1 MWTSSEQQYT
11 NSQTNGWLEEEE
23 AFLDQFTSKQ
33 QESTNAYTVQSIEG
47 ITPTNRSFNY
57 CSTKTFLPPNPD
69 YGHQT
74 ANTSSPLASTSSN
87 HLRSVMEIPKEY
99 QPIFKYSYF
108 NRMQS
113 EAMDQL
119 LHSNEN
125 IVVSAPTGTGKTVLL
140 EMAMIRCLLVY
151 QTQQNYQQGSIK
163 MIYMAPTKS
172 LCAEKVAHWKNSFG
186 PLGIVC
192 EEFTGDSDYATIDSI
207 KNSNIIVTTPE
218 KWDSMTRR
226 WIDHR
231 RLVEMIKLLMIDE
244 IHILKETRGATL
256 EVCVSRMKAMDH
268 GMRIVAVS
276 ATIPNLQDITT
287 WLNASALTFSEEY
300 RPIFL
305 ERYVYGYPSRGT
317 NSYAFE
323 KSLDWKLLD
332 IIVKHGDNKS
342 VLIFCSTRTATQSA
356 CDTLL
361 KLMDR
366 KNITLKLP
374 NDNVELKN
382 KKLYGF
388 VQRGIGFHHAGLDS
402 TDRHVVEQLF
412 LSRKIGIVA
421 TTSTLAVGVN
431 LPAHLVI
438 IKSTKGYQNG
448 GLEEYSDIDILQMI
462 GRAGR
467 PGLDTSGCAVI
478 MTTSDMEHKFK
489 SLISCQSVI
498 ESSLHRNLTEH
509 LMSEICIGT
518 VVDMDSSTKWLGST
532 FLYVRVK
539 QNSYYYQQLYND
551 ESLTKNPNQVM
562 KDICLKD
569 MKLLIDHNLV
579 SVFGEGYNAKYEPTF
594 YGSTMDRYYV
604 QFKTMVKIM
613 QSKNW
618 CSIKDVLELVSQS
631 EEFETYRYNAHEKTI
646 LNDLRSNAD
655 IRFPLKNK
663 VSDVSDK
670 VYVMIQC
677 VLGEISLYHP
687 LIGNLMNTASHMI
700 LQKACIIDCSAYEK
714 DAIKLKHSLDLYRCM
729 QAKMW
734 STSPFI
740 LKQIDGIGIQIAKS
754 LSQRNISSF
763 EQLRDCD
770 PGQLEMILH
779 RNPPFGTKI
788 HSSLS
793 FLPQYYLDL
802 KQKPKQKYQSQPIIS
817 LSVSIETSDHDL
829 VDFRRIKTE
838 NLSKRHSELNFD
850 VKVTSPSMTVICHL
864 QSEDYV
870 GLDVMKQ
877 LKPNVDPTQFI
888 TLTDPIAHSTP
899 APPLIPVT
907 LQPTITT
914 EQNSDAMKNDKNA
927 SLDTWIDALEDIDDS
942 KTIKAEP
949 STPRLKKKSTR
960 SKKTDNE
967 PCKHHCKD
975 KQSCKHQCCKRATP
989 LEDNRITSY
998 PEFSRSFNNNST
1010 SPSNKQ
1016 ISTSSPTDSSN
1027 RIIKS
1032 GSSGNGNC
1040 MKTQTPS
1047 HQPIPP
1053 PPPEHVS
1060 HTMTNRNHGDD
1071 DNFLDHTLL
1080 NSRGFAHTSLSPS
1093 SVSMKIEDEDTWDIT
1108 DTSMDDVLCNMTI
1121 TAEKNQQEEHMHG
1134 DNDCSMFGDL
1144 DMDMEN
1150 EPLQDYFL
1158 CSTATSDAPSCD
1170 LIWADLEQAI
1180 YDADKRYHGDGAIQ
1194 MDTNGNDDGDIF
1206 DLEDTES
1213 IIGHDAQTSFQENAT
1228 RLPNLIKW
1236 INDHVETIVE

>member
-1 MWTSSEQQYT
+1 MWTSTEQPYT

-23 AFLDQFTSKQ
+23 AFLDQLTFEQ
-33 QESTNAYTVQSIEG
+33 QEPSNAYTMQSIEG
-47 ITPTNRSFNY
+47 IVPTNRPFNY
-57 CSTKTFLPPNPD
+57 YSTNTFLPPNPIINP
-69 YGHQT
+69 QT
-74 ANTSSPLASTSSN
+74 TSMPPALASASNN

-113 EAMDQL
+113 EAMDQI

-207 KNSNIIVTTPE
+207 KHSSIIVTTPE

-226 WIDHR
+226 WVDHR

-268 GMRIVAVS
+268 GLRIVAVS

-300 RPIFL
+300 RPIPL
-305 ERYVYGYPSRGT
+305 DRYVYGYPSRGT

-342 VLIFCSTRTATQSA
+342 VLIFCSTRSATQSA

-366 KNITLKLP
+366 KNITSKLP

-382 KKLYGF
+382 KKLYGL
-388 VQRGIGFHHAGLDS
+388 VQHGIGFHHAGLDS
-402 TDRHVVEQLF
+402 TDRRVVEQLF
-412 LSRKIGIVA
+412 LDRKIGIVA

-462 GRAGR
+462 GRTGR

-478 MTTSDMEHKFK
+478 MTTSDMEHKLK

-518 VVDMDSSTKWLGST
+518 VVDVDSSIKWLEST
-532 FLYVRVK
+532 FLYARVK
-539 QNSYYYQQLYND
+539 QNPYYYQQLSSG
-551 ESLTKNPNQVM
+551 ESLTKNPSQVM

-569 MKLLIDHNLV
+569 MQLLIDHNLV
-579 SVFGEGYNAKYEPTF
+579 SVFGEGYNAKHEPTF
-594 YGSTMDRYYV
+594 YGSTMDRYYI
-604 QFKTMVKIM
+604 QFNTMVKIM

-670 VYVMIQC
+670 VYIMIQC
-677 VLGEISLYHP
+677 VLGDISLYHP
-687 LIGNLMNTASHMI
+687 LIGNLMTTASHVI
-700 LQKACIIDCSAYEK
+700 LQKACRITKCIIDCSAHEK
-714 DAIKLKHSLDLYRCM
+714 DVIKLKHSLDLYRCM
-729 QAKMW
+729 HAKMW

-763 EQLRDCD
+763 EQLRNCD
-770 PGQLEMILH
+770 PGRLEMILH

-788 HSSLS
+788 HNSLS
-793 FLPQYYLDL
+793 CLPHYYLDL
-802 KQKPKQKYQSQPIIS
+802 KQKPKQKYQNHPTIS
-817 LSVSIETSDHDL
+817 LSVSIGLTTLPKSGSQKFGKGFFTILWIETSDHAL
-829 VDFRRIKTE
+829 VDFRRIRTE
-838 NLSKRHSELNFD
+838 NLSKRHSELDYD
-850 VKVTSPSMTVICHL
+850 VKVTSPSMMVICHL

-877 LKPNVDPTQFI
+877 LKPNVNPTQFI
-888 TLTDPIAHSTP
+888 TLADPIANITP
-899 APPLIPVT
+899 APPVIPLT
-907 LQPTITT
+907 LQPTATT
-914 EQNSDAMKNDKNA
+914 ERNCDPMENDKNA
-927 SLDTWIDALEDIDDS
+927 SLRDIDDD
-942 KTIKAEP
+942 KTIKGKYSSFIE
-949 STPRLKKKSTR
+949 
-960 SKKTDNE
+960 N
-967 PCKHHCKD
+967 
-975 KQSCKHQCCKRATP
+975 RAC
-989 LEDNRITSY
+989 E
-998 PEFSRSFNNNST
+998 
-1010 SPSNKQ
+1010 
-1016 ISTSSPTDSSN
+1016 
-1027 RIIKS
+1027 
-1032 GSSGNGNC
+1032 
-1040 MKTQTPS
+1040 
-1047 HQPIPP
+1047 
-1053 PPPEHVS
+1053 
-1060 HTMTNRNHGDD
+1060 
-1071 DNFLDHTLL
+1071 
-1080 NSRGFAHTSLSPS
+1080 
-1093 SVSMKIEDEDTWDIT
+1093 
-1108 DTSMDDVLCNMTI
+1108 
-1121 TAEKNQQEEHMHG
+1121 
-1134 DNDCSMFGDL
+1134 
-1144 DMDMEN
+1144 
-1150 EPLQDYFL
+1150 
-1158 CSTATSDAPSCD
+1158 
-1170 LIWADLEQAI
+1170 
-1180 YDADKRYHGDGAIQ
+1180 
-1194 MDTNGNDDGDIF
+1194 
-1206 DLEDTES
+1206 
-1213 IIGHDAQTSFQENAT
+1213 
-1228 RLPNLIKW
+1228 
-1236 INDHVETIVE
+1236 